1 MITLART
8 LIRFLSLVPLLVC
21 SLARSA
27 RPFLLVPCSRS
38 SPLRQYS
45 PCSFSFARSARPFP
59 SRCFSFFISNIP
71 SLSQNF
77 YPLLIDRSRSYPRS
91 HARPAR
97 SRAYPCS
104 RMCHFILN
112 FRLII
117 CPLHLHPSRSY
128 PRSHARL
135 ARSRSLATL
144 APSSF
149 SFSITLCTYI
159 PFARILARMLALLAL
174 GRSQRSPLLPFRSR
188 SFAVQFLSLLPL
200 LVCLACSLAPL
211 APSSFYFRLQNAL
224 RG

>member
-149 SFSITLCTYI
+149 SFSIALCTYI
-159 PFARILARMLALLAL
+159 PLARILARMLALLAL

-188 SFAVQFLSLLPL
+188 SFAVRFLSLLPL
-200 LVCLACSLAPL
+200 LVCSACSLAPL

>member
-1 MITLART
+1 MIALART

-128 PRSHARL
+128 PRSHARP

-149 SFSITLCTYI
+149 SFSILCSSI
-159 PFARILARMLALLAL
+159 PLAPSLARMLGLLARSARPFFLLLPTTKCTSWIALLL
-174 GRSQRSPLLPFRSR
+174 
-188 SFAVQFLSLLPL
+188 
-200 LVCLACSLAPL
+200 
-211 APSSFYFRLQNAL
+211 YFRLYRFFYISVASHL
-224 RG
+224 

>member
-1 MITLART
+1 MIALAHTLV
-8 LIRFLSLVPLLVC
+8 RFLSLVPLLVC

-27 RPFLLVPCSRS
+27 RPFLLVPCARL
-38 SPLRQYS
+38 SPLRQCS

-59 SRCFSFFISNIP
+59 SLCFSFFKTNVP
-71 SLSQNF
+71 FLSQKF
-77 YPLLIDRSRSYPRS
+77 YPLLIDRSRSYPHS

-97 SRAYPCS
+97 SRTCPCS
-104 RMCHFILN
+104 CICQFILN
-112 FRLII
+112 FRLVI
-117 CPLHLHPSRSY
+117 CPLHLNPSRSY

-149 SFSITLCTYI
+149 SFSVALCTSI
-159 PFARILARMLALLAL
+159 PLAHILARMLALLAL
-174 GRSQRSPLLPFRSR
+174 GRSRRLPLLPFRSR
-188 SFAVQFLSLLPL
+188 SFAVRFLSLLPL
-200 LVCLACSLAPL
+200 LVCSACSLAPL